1 MTALA
6 DGGYGVRLEQ
16 NERELLRTLAEQ
28 LEDVVASDDPAAA
41 RLSPPAYEDD
51 EANAEYR
58 RLVSDGLTEGRI
70 ETARMLARTSQ
81 AQRLAQEEADAWC
94 GALND
99 LRLVLGERLGVTEDL
114 YVEGIDPSDPHAYEL
129 AVYAWL
135 TWLQGELVEA
145 LASRLPD

>member
-1 MTALA
+1 MTPVAG
-6 DGGYGVRLEQ
+6 GGYQVRLEP
-16 NERELLRTLAEQ
+16 EERTLLQTLAAELQ
-28 LEDVVASDDPAAA
+28 GVVASDDPAAA
-41 RLSPPAYEDD
+41 RLAPPAYEDD

-58 RLVSDGLTEGRI
+58 RLVGDGLTAGRVVNAK
-70 ETARMLARTSQ
+70 TLARTST
-81 AQRLAQEEADAWC
+81 AERIEEADAEAWC

-114 YVEGIDPSDPHAYEL
+114 YEDGIDPNDPRAYEL

-145 LASRLPD
+145 LSSRLRG